1 MDEPVEK
8 TLINDVSRDEIID
21 ALNSLVKDPAYQ
33 TRTPFH
39 VHSNITFIEHHLTY
53 LKGHPSLNPYHYMAN
68 LKLMLKKRT

>member
-39 VHSNITFIEHHLTY
+39 VHSNITFIEHH
-53 LKGHPSLNPYHYMAN
+53 PSLNPYHYMAN